1 VKLFAFCEN
10 LLSMISRRL
19 IKPKKKRPTLG
30 GRKKEIYSKI
40 VSSVVKDRFSEP
52 GISEYAIVADSAKIA
67 ESATIAAGAYIG
79 ANVRVG
85 ENTRI
90 YPNATILDDT
100 VIGRNVVVGSGSVL
114 GAEGYG
120 FYYKKNQDSIEHVP
134 QIRKVIIQDNVF
146 IGANSSIHRGSKRD
160 TVIGKG
166 SKVNS
171 NVHIAHN
178 VVVGKNCLIMASV
191 SIHGSTDIGDNVVIN
206 PTAAISKNVKIGDNA
221 EVGMNATVIRDVL
234 PNTRVLGTPA
244 KEK

>member
-1 VKLFAFCEN
+1 MVKLFAFCEN

-52 GISEYAIVADSAKIA
+52 GISEYAMVADSARIA
-67 ESATIAAGAYIG
+67 ESATISAGAYIG

-100 VIGRNVVVGSGSVL
+100 ILGNNVTICSGVVVGG
-114 GAEGYG
+114 EGYG
-120 FYYKKNQDSIEHVP
+120 FYFDKHKDLVMQVP
-134 QIRKVIIQDNVF
+134 QIMKVIVEDDVYVGTN
-146 IGANSSIHRGSKRD
+146 ASIHRGSRRN
-160 TVIGKG
+160 TVIGRGTKI
-166 SKVNS
+166 NS
-171 NVHIAHN
+171 NTLISHN
-178 VVVGKNCLIMASV
+178 VVIGKNCLIMSNV
-191 SIHGSTDIGDNVVIN
+191 SIVGSINIGNEVSINPQASIAGDIGD
-206 PTAAISKNVKIGDNA
+206 SA
-221 EVGMNATVIRDVL
+221 EVGMNSTVIRDVL

>member
-1 VKLFAFCEN
+1 MVKLFAFCEN

-40 VSSVVKDRFSEP
+40 ISSVVKERFSEP
-52 GISEYAIVADSAKIA
+52 GISEYAMVADSARIA

-100 VIGRNVVVGSGSVL
+100 VLGDNVTICSGVVVGG
-114 GAEGYG
+114 EGYG
-120 FYYKKNQDSIEHVP
+120 FYYDKQKDLIMQVP
-134 QIRKVIIQDNVF
+134 QIMKVVVEDYVYVGTN
-146 IGANSSIHRGSKRD
+146 ASIHRGSKRS

-166 SKVNS
+166 TKINS
-171 NVHIAHN
+171 NTLISHN
-178 VVVGKNCLIMASV
+178 VVIGKNCLIMSNV
-191 SIHGSTDIGDNVVIN
+191 SIVGSVNIGNNVSIN
-206 PTAAISKNVKIGDNA
+206 PQASIAGNLGDNA
-221 EVGMNATVIRDVL
+221 IVGMNATVIRDVL
-234 PNTRVLGTPA
+234 PNTRVMGTPA